1 MGAEKGRLFVISG
14 PSGAGKSTV
23 ISKALDGLTNICFSV
38 SVTTREPRKGEIDG
52 KDYFFIDKEKFHR
65 MVENDEL
72 LEHASYVDNCYG
84 TPRSYVENMLSNG
97 TSVILDIEVQ
107 GAKQVKEKMPE
118 AIMVFVIPPS
128 LVELENRLRNRKTDS
143 EERIR
148 ARLER
153 AREEY
158 SEANFYDYIIINNDV
173 SVAAEEFKS
182 VVISEKCRAVNR
194 KHYLENK

>member
-158 SEANFYDYIIINNDV
+158 SEANFYDYIVINNDV